1 MLDLLMWALSPVPGD
16 PCDTPL
22 MNLKPPMACVYPGQW
37 TEVHNFVGPREIGD
51 TCMDEEVALSFDGR
65 PLLCTTFGWDY
76 GP

>member
-51 TCMDEEVALSFDGR
+51 TCMG
-65 PLLCTTFGWDY
+65 
-76 GP
+76 